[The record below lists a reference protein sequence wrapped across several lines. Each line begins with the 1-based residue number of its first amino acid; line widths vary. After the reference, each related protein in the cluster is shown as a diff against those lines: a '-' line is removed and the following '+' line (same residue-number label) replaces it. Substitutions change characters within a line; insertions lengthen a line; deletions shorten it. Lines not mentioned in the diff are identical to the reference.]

1 MAFFY
6 LKQPRKFNY
15 RPIYYD
21 EDKEM
26 HEEIVA
32 NAKREL
38 GIKDE
43 ESEGKVYRP
52 QIKGSFRGGG
62 DKISFNFKRREMRK
76 SNFRMVGIVMLL
88 LFLIYLFFLR

>member
-1 MAFFY
+1 MAFFH

-26 HEEIVA
+26 HEELVA
-32 NAKREL
+32 NAKRDL

-43 ESEGKVYRP
+43 NDSKVYRP

-62 DKISFNFKRREMRK
+62 DKISFNFKRREAKK
-76 SNFRMVGIVMLL
+76 SNARMILILGLL
-88 LFLIYLFFLR
+88 LLLLYLFFIR